1 VSHLTTL
8 KTKGGRLPLWA
19 YLAGAAALSALCL
32 IVYSPALKA
41 PFYFDDYLYIVGN
54 PKIRALS
61 NFWPPYGSRY
71 LAFLSFALNHR
82 FGGLNPPGYHLAN
95 IVIHILNSI
104 LVFILTAL
112 TLRTPAA
119 LRGQTAWSGRPL
131 FAASLAVSAIFAVH
145 PVQTQA
151 VTYVS
156 QRFVLIA
163 SFFYLASIVS
173 FVKWRLRQC
182 GGGAGGRGGGPS
194 HYAHYAVSLL
204 SAVLAQFSKE
214 ISFTLP
220 AVILFYEFTFF
231 EGLGGLKRKLPFFIP
246 FLLVF
251 AIIPFSI
258 LTPFA
263 GKIAGYDTVEHILKG
278 GQTLDLETYSPYE
291 YLLTQFRVIVTY
303 LRLIVFPAWQ
313 NFHYDFPRFSTLLDI
328 RVLPS
333 FAFLA
338 IILALNAFLYLRS
351 RKASVFL
358 LTSASFGVFWF
369 FITLSVESSFIPIK
383 DVIFEHRLYLP
394 SVGFTSAFVSF
405 ALYAS
410 GSREGP
416 GKGPVSYAAPAL
428 FLIAVITLSF
438 TAYKRN
444 LVWSDKTALYEDMAE
459 KSARLP
465 RAHLLLANEYKDSGR
480 FEDAMREYRTAI
492 SLDPAYASAYNNLG
506 ALHFLSGNAPEALA
520 MYRKALELDPGI
532 SGIHYNI
539 GLAYDRLALLDEA
552 IKHYETSLKVQPEF
566 VAVHYH
572 LGVDYLR
579 KGMISSGKDEIEL
592 FVTLAPPAYAPEVAE
607 ARMLLERLKGK
618 R

>member
-1 VSHLTTL
+1 MSHLTTL
-8 KTKGGRLPLWA
+8 ETKRGSLPLWA

-41 PFYFDDYLYIVGN
+41 PFYFDDYLYIAGN
-54 PKIRALS
+54 PKIRSLS

-82 FGGLNPPGYHLAN
+82 LGGLDPRGYHLAN
-95 IVIHILNSI
+95 VVIHILNSI
-104 LVFILTAL
+104 LVFTLTAS
-112 TLRTPAA
+112 TFRTPAA
-119 LRGQTAWSGRPL
+119 LRGQRAWSARPL

-182 GGGAGGRGGGPS
+182 GGGGPS
-194 HYAHYAVSLL
+194 QYAHYAVSLL
-204 SAVLAQFSKE
+204 TAVLAQFSKE

-231 EGLGGLKRKLPFFIP
+231 EGLGGIRRKLPFFVP

-333 FAFLA
+333 FSFLA
-338 IILALNAFLYLRS
+338 IILALNALLYLRS

-383 DVIFEHRLYLP
+383 DVIFEHRVYLP

-405 ALYAS
+405 ALHAS
-410 GSREGP
+410 WSREGT

-492 SLDPAYASAYNNLG
+492 LLDPAYASAYNNLG
-506 ALHFLSGNAPEALA
+506 ALYFLSGNPSEALA
-520 MYRKALELDPGI
+520 MYLKALELDPGI

-539 GLAYDRLALLDEA
+539 GIAYDRLALLDEA
-552 IKHYETSLKVQPEF
+552 IKHYETSLNVQPEF

-572 LGVDYLR
+572 LGIDYLR
-579 KGMISSGKDEIEL
+579 KGMIASGKEEIEL
-592 FVTLAPPAYAPEVAE
+592 FVTLAPPAYAAEAAE
-607 ARMLLERLKGK
+607 ARTLLERLKGK